1 MTVIAFFD
9 TKPHDREP
17 MTAGQK
23 RGFSTWRASTG
34 AKGMSVSDLKRRGA
48 TP

>member
-9 TKPHDREP
+9 TKPYDREP

-23 RGFSTWRASTG
+23 RGISPWWASPG